1 MATCKRCGSKE
12 AGFLSDIC
20 GKCCNEIYGPKT
32 HPGELGPDGLRQDS
46 DQSAQPESPAVIG
59 GQPVD
64 WRGSATMCIL
74 LGLACMAIG
83 AYLLIDPTVSV
94 PGYAGIGREKVA
106 NIHMMT
112 LGETLSIV
120 GAIFLAAGIR
130 PR

>member
-1 MATCKRCGSKE
+1 MATCKRCGKE
-12 AGFLSDIC
+12 KAAFLSDVC
-20 GKCCNEIYGPKT
+20 GKCINEMYSQKASSEEHGS
-32 HPGELGPDGLRQDS
+32 DGLKRDS
-46 DQSAQPESPAVIG
+46 DQAELPAS
-59 GQPVD
+59 QAMSTQQAA
-64 WRGSATMCIL
+64 WRGSTELCIL
-74 LGLACMAIG
+74 MGLACMAIG